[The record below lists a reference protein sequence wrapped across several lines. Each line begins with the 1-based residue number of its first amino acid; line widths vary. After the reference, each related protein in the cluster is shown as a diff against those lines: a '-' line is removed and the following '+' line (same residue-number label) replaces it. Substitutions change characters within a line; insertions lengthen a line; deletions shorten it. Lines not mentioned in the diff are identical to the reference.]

1 MYHKTS
7 LYYVYFFDKCHI
19 DASGGLHHWPPL
31 NTIFEPVGAEG
42 TPPPLNNLAESALV
56 PWTLITF
63 KEYIASS
70 IKYVYTLG

>member
-31 NTIFEPVGAEG
+31 NTISKPVGAEG

-56 PWTLITF
+56 P
-63 KEYIASS
+63 
-70 IKYVYTLG
+70 